1 MRRRVVPNPFV
12 WGDMMADPRTLKV
25 LVVDDNELTRSLQ
38 RLILRGGMYD
48 VVGEAATARAA
59 LEMAKNL
66 HPNIILLD
74 NNMPGGKGIDIV
86 PELRRALPKAV
97 ILMVTTQS
105 EQDMIDA
112 AIKRGASGFVIKP
125 FNTQSLLDTIAN
137 ASRHFVLAEAAKPQ
151 L

>member
-1 MRRRVVPNPFV
+1 
-12 WGDMMADPRTLKV
+12 
-25 LVVDDNELTRSLQ
+25 
-38 RLILRGGMYD
+38 MYD
-48 VVGEAATARAA
+48 VVGEAATAKAA

-86 PELRRALPKAV
+86 PELRRALPRAV

-112 AIKRGASGFVIKP
+112 AIRRGASGFVIKP

-151 L
+151 V